1 MARYDMNS
9 ADFAD
14 MAATGNAEI
23 MFELGLI
30 YSTGRDGEQDIVAAH
45 KWFNLSAYRG
55 NDAAKEHREELA
67 YVMDKSQIAS
77 AQRAAR
83 EWITTH

>member
-1 MARYDMNS
+1 MARFEINE
-9 ADFAD
+9 ANFAD

-30 YSTGRDGEQDIVAAH
+30 YATGRDGEADIVAAH
-45 KWFNLSAYRG
+45 KWFNLSAHRG
-55 NDAAKEHREELA
+55 NELAKERREELA
-67 YVMDKSQIAS
+67 YVMDKSQIS
-77 AQRAAR
+77 EAQRAAR